1 MAGGIRVIMRSEL
14 RVPEWMRALNRVPNL
29 TSRELEVF
37 ELLAH
42 GATNAEI
49 SRELFVTERTV
60 RAHTGSILS
69 KLGLRSRLAA
79 SLAAFAHTHR
89 LALEPITKRS
99 PQGEDDFTPSRRE
112 VNIVMKKSY
121 ETPALIERGAF
132 AAATA
137 GFGRFFADQL
147 VGRFIP

>member
-1 MAGGIRVIMRSEL
+1 MRSEL
-14 RVPEWMRALNRVPNL
+14 TLPEWAGALNRVPNL

-49 SRELFVTERTV
+49 SRKLVVTERTV

-69 KLGLRSRLAA
+69 KLGLRSRLKA
-79 SLAAFAHTHR
+79 SLAAFAYTQR
-89 LALEPITKRS
+89 LALEPITPGS
-99 PQGEDDFTPSRRE
+99 PQGKDGFTPPRKE
-112 VNIVMKKSY
+112 VNTMMKKSY

-137 GFGRFFADQL
+137 GFGRFLADQL
-147 VGRFIP
+147 VGRLIP